1 VTLPA
6 DEDSLRRTKLWLVPI
21 AVLLH
26 AAEEAL
32 VAPMLLRQM
41 SEIGAPMTGRIAELP
56 SAGAVIGLLVLL
68 VVTAFGLIVLARA
81 WPAARYA
88 LVVLQGVMA
97 YNVLSH
103 VAGAWMV
110 GGYSAGLVTSVLIE
124 APLSVVIFRRLLA
137 EPWMTRLRWAA
148 LVPLVP
154 LIHGPGMRTALWA
167 VTLI

>member
-1 VTLPA
+1 
-6 DEDSLRRTKLWLVPI
+6 
-21 AVLLH
+21 
-26 AAEEAL
+26 
-32 VAPMLLRQM
+32 
-41 SEIGAPMTGRIAELP
+41 
-56 SAGAVIGLLVLL
+56 
-68 VVTAFGLIVLARA
+68 
-81 WPAARYA
+81 
-88 LVVLQGVMA
+88 
-97 YNVLSH
+97 